1 MERDARETQ
10 VKAADT
16 NVLLRYIVR
25 DDPRQFDIAVMFLGA
40 RTVADPIF
48 ISLIVAVELI
58 WVLRRQY
65 RYPREDV
72 RTAIMALMEAA
83 EVVFEDEEY
92 LSALLASSPN
102 GDIADHLIA
111 HCALRAGCSATV
123 TFDRDAAA
131 SVPSMELLQ

>member
-1 MERDARETQ
+1 
-10 VKAADT
+10 VKAVDT

-25 DDPRQFDIAVMFLGA
+25 DDPQQFDIAVMFLGA
-40 RTVADPIF
+40 RTAADPVF

-65 RYPREDV
+65 LYPHEDI

-92 LSALLASSPN
+92 LSALLASSQK

-111 HCALRAGCSATV
+111 HCAARAGCSSTV
-123 TFDRDAAA
+123 TFDKVAARH
-131 SVPSMELLQ
+131 VPSMELLS

>member
-1 MERDARETQ
+1 MERDAREAQ
-10 VKAADT
+10 VKAVDT

-25 DDPRQFDIAVMFLGA
+25 DDQRQFDTAVMFLGA
-40 RTVADPIF
+40 RTAADPVF
-48 ISLIVAVELI
+48 VSLIVAVELI

-65 RYPREDV
+65 RYPREDI

-92 LSALLASSPN
+92 LSALLASFPK

-111 HCALRAGCSATV
+111 HCATRAGCSSTV
-123 TFDRDAAA
+123 TFDKVAV
-131 SVPSMELLQ
+131 SGIPSMELLS